1 MISKASD
8 FSELFILWPHFTKS
22 RKKEEGGETQRPTV
36 KTKKQSWRDHVIAE
50 DDSAYKRQMGIF
62 RAECGERPVFER
74 GAQYSRIIGGM
85 EAEVGEFPWQVSI
98 QARNEHFCGGAI
110 ISEWWIVSAAHCFHS
125 EISPTELRV
134 VLGTNSL
141 SSPSLEVKGV
151 TSIILHKDFQKLNM
165 DNDISLLLL
174 DTPITFSE
182 LKEPICMPTE
192 PGLSRWHKCWV
203 AGWGQTQTGLK
214 QPMETELLKVPMTI
228 VDWEKCSKEFPRLT
242 KNMLCAGF
250 ENETYDACQ
259 GDSGGPLVCTTES
272 GKKWYQVGI
281 ISWGRSCGQKNV
293 PGIYTLL
300 ENYHSWIKKM
310 SPPLPGCRGV
320 GVAGLGA
327 LPRPLW
333 AQMEPMKWTAGRHS
347 RSPGFLRSRFS
358 AVSHRR
364 SICNS
369 QLCWHPFPIPPRPNT
384 ARSFGK

>member
-1 MISKASD
+1 MISEASD

-22 RKKEEGGETQRPTV
+22 RKKEEGGETQSPTV
-36 KTKKQSWRDHVIAE
+36 KMRKQSWRVHVIAQ
-50 DDSAYKRQMGIF
+50 DHSAYKRQMGIF
-62 RAECGERPVFER
+62 RPECGERPVFER
-74 GAQYSRIIGGM
+74 GAQFSRIIGGM

-110 ISEWWIVSAAHCFHS
+110 INEWWIVSAAHCFHS

-141 SSPSLEVKGV
+141 SSPSLEIKGV

-192 PGLSRWHKCWV
+192 PGLARWHKCWV

-228 VDWEKCSKEFPRLT
+228 MDWEKCLKEFPRLT
-242 KNMLCAGF
+242 KNMLCAGY

-272 GKKWYQVGI
+272 GKKWFQVGI
-281 ISWGRSCGQKNV
+281 ISWGKSCGRKNI

-300 ENYHSWIKKM
+300 ENYHSWIKKVTE
-310 SPPLPGCRGV
+310 LEG
-320 GVAGLGA
+320 
-327 LPRPLW
+327 RP
-333 AQMEPMKWTAGRHS
+333 
-347 RSPGFLRSRFS
+347 FS
-358 AVSHRR
+358 AEEMIASPEQKSKSSRASEFPEPGSPR
-364 SICNS
+364 FWLL
-369 QLCWHPFPIPPRPNT
+369 LCLLPYVVF
-384 ARSFGK
+384 

>member
-1 MISKASD
+1 MPCLMLLPCPLSFPGIS
-8 FSELFILWPHFTKS
+8 L
-22 RKKEEGGETQRPTV
+22 
-36 KTKKQSWRDHVIAE
+36 
-50 DDSAYKRQMGIF
+50 
-62 RAECGERPVFER
+62 ECGERPVFER
-74 GAQYSRIIGGM
+74 GAQYSRIVGGM

-125 EISPTELRV
+125 EISPAELRV

-141 SSPSLEVKGV
+141 SGPSLEIKGV

-203 AGWGQTQTGLK
+203 AGWGQTQTGLQ

-228 VDWEKCSKEFPRLT
+228 MDWEKCLKKFPRLT
-242 KNMLCAGF
+242 KNMLCAGY
-250 ENETYDACQ
+250 ENESYDACQ

-281 ISWGRSCGQKNV
+281 ISWGKSCGQKNI

-300 ENYHSWIKKM
+300 ENYRSWIKKVTE
-310 SPPLPGCRGV
+310 LEG
-320 GVAGLGA
+320 
-327 LPRPLW
+327 RP
-333 AQMEPMKWTAGRHS
+333 
-347 RSPGFLRSRFS
+347 FS
-358 AVSHRR
+358 AENMIASPRQK
-364 SICNS
+364 SKSS
-369 QLCWHPFPIPPRPNT
+369 QASEFPEPGSPTFWLPLCLLPYVVF
-384 ARSFGK
+384 

>member
-1 MISKASD
+1 MQKAPTAVWD
-8 FSELFILWPHFTKS
+8 LGFSGTADSVHLVTFLPLLFLRLCF
-22 RKKEEGGETQRPTV
+22 
-36 KTKKQSWRDHVIAE
+36 
-50 DDSAYKRQMGIF
+50 SATR
-62 RAECGERPVFER
+62 
-74 GAQYSRIIGGM
+74 
-85 EAEVGEFPWQVSI
+85 
-98 QARNEHFCGGAI
+98 
-110 ISEWWIVSAAHCFHS
+110 
-125 EISPTELRV
+125 PTELRV

-141 SSPSLEVKGV
+141 SSPSLEIKGV

-300 ENYHSWIKKM
+300 ENYHSWIKKVTE
-310 SPPLPGCRGV
+310 LEG
-320 GVAGLGA
+320 
-327 LPRPLW
+327 RP
-333 AQMEPMKWTAGRHS
+333 
-347 RSPGFLRSRFS
+347 FS
-358 AVSHRR
+358 AEKTVASPRQK
-364 SICNS
+364 SKSS
-369 QLCWHPFPIPPRPNT
+369 QAPEFPGLWLLLCPAWCFRLV
-384 ARSFGK
+384 FYK

>member
-1 MISKASD
+1 MPRAM
-8 FSELFILWPHFTKS
+8 LLWSLLLHIP
-22 RKKEEGGETQRPTV
+22 QA
-36 KTKKQSWRDHVIAE
+36 RDAHL
-50 DDSAYKRQMGIF
+50 
-62 RAECGERPVFER
+62 ECGERPVFER

-228 VDWEKCSKEFPRLT
+228 VDWEKCLKEFPRLT

-259 GDSGGPLVCTTES
+259 V
-272 GKKWYQVGI
+272 
-281 ISWGRSCGQKNV
+281 
-293 PGIYTLL
+293 
-300 ENYHSWIKKM
+300 
-310 SPPLPGCRGV
+310 
-320 GVAGLGA
+320 
-327 LPRPLW
+327 
-333 AQMEPMKWTAGRHS
+333 
-347 RSPGFLRSRFS
+347 
-358 AVSHRR
+358 
-364 SICNS
+364 
-369 QLCWHPFPIPPRPNT
+369 PFPVLLMTMEQEAISPLRRKDRLNNYSSPEGKNMC
-384 ARSFGK
+384 FGTRKTWCQLWPQHHVTLR

>member
-1 MISKASD
+1 MSAGTPPMISKASD

-22 RKKEEGGETQRPTV
+22 RKKEEGGETQHPTV
-36 KTKKQSWRDHVIAE
+36 KTKKQSWRDRVIAE
-50 DDSAYKRQMGIF
+50 DHSTYKRQMGIF
-62 RAECGERPVFER
+62 WAECGERPVFER

-110 ISEWWIVSAAHCFHS
+110 ISEWWIVSAAHCLYS

-141 SSPSLEVKGV
+141 SSPSLEIKGV
-151 TSIILHKDFQKLNM
+151 TSIILHKDFQSLNM

-228 VDWEKCSKEFPRLT
+228 VDREKCLKEFPRLT
-242 KNMLCAGF
+242 KNMLCAGY

-281 ISWGRSCGQKNV
+281 ISWGKSCGQKNI

-300 ENYHSWIKKM
+300 ENYHSWIKTVTE
-310 SPPLPGCRGV
+310 LEG
-320 GVAGLGA
+320 
-327 LPRPLW
+327 RP
-333 AQMEPMKWTAGRHS
+333 
-347 RSPGFLRSRFS
+347 FS
-358 AVSHRR
+358 AEKTIASPRQKSKSCQAPEFPGPGSPR
-364 SICNS
+364 LWML
-369 QLCWHPFPIPPRPNT
+369 LCPAWCFRLV
-384 ARSFGK
+384 FYK